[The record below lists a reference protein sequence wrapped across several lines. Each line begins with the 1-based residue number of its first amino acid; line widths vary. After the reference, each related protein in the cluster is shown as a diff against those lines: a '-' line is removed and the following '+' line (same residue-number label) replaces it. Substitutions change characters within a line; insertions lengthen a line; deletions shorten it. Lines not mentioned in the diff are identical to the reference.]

1 MRSFSFHG
9 SNEKIGAM
17 HARICLPF
25 DLFGGCMLAACASL
39 AVRQTFR
46 LFPVL
51 YIRSS
56 VFTCGIYEGTVT
68 WEYFIQICC
77 VYVDRNDIEDKQRS
91 FTGCLPTKY
100 YN

>member
-25 DLFGGCMLAACASL
+25 DAFGRHIPPSFLCL
-39 AVRQTFR
+39 AVGQIFS

-51 YIRSS
+51 FIRSL
-56 VFTCGIYEGTVT
+56 FTCG
-68 WEYFIQICC
+68 
-77 VYVDRNDIEDKQRS
+77 VYTRRE
-91 FTGCLPTKY
+91 
-100 YN
+100 